1 MKKAMLVAVI
11 GITILALTCN
21 AADLSGPIGRSIL
34 LRTINV
40 TSNSTNSTL
49 NSTNSTLNSTIATL
63 GNGSDLWSWGNLPV
77 GYARKGNQVVVSP
90 PPVANES
97 VMQTP
102 SQLVPGN
109 NNMNNGGGLL
119 VEPR

>member
-11 GITILALTCN
+11 GITILALACN
-21 AADLSGPIGRSIL
+21 AADLSGPTGRSIL
-34 LRTINV
+34 LRTINA

-49 NSTNSTLNSTIATL
+49 NSTNNSTLNSTATL

-77 GYARKGNQVVVSP
+77 GYARKGNQVVATP
-90 PPVANES
+90 PTEANES

-109 NNMNNGGGLL
+109 NNMNSGGGLL
-119 VEPR
+119 VKPK

>member
-21 AADLSGPIGRSIL
+21 AADLSGPTGTSIL

-49 NSTNSTLNSTIATL
+49 NSTNSTLNSTATL

-77 GYARKGNQVVVSP
+77 GYARNGNQIVVSP
-90 PPVANES
+90 PSVANES

-109 NNMNNGGGLL
+109 SNRNNGGGLL